1 MGAMP
6 EEIEDIVGLMT
17 ERKEVKLAMR
27 TFHIGRIFNKE
38 CVVVFSRW
46 GKVAA
51 ATTAAA
57 LIHHFKISEIL
68 FSGLA
73 GSMRSDIRVGDLVIG
88 RKFYQHDMDARP
100 FLEEFEIPLT
110 GTNFFESA
118 PHLIETAHKSLQKS
132 ISNNIFLSDI
142 PKASLDNFN
151 INQPTVWVGD
161 IASGDRF
168 FSNSIEKQHLLSK
181 LPNLFCVEMEGA
193 SVAQVAH
200 EHQVPFTVIR
210 TISDAADDQSALDFS
225 AFVEQIAR
233 PYTRAVVNCLLFGS

>member
-1 MGAMP
+1 
-6 EEIEDIVGLMT
+6 
-17 ERKEVKLAMR
+17 MR

-51 ATTAAA
+51 ATTATA
-57 LIHHFKISEIL
+57 LIHHFKVSEIL

-118 PHLIETAHKSLQKS
+118 PHLIETAHQSLVAS
-132 ISNNIFLSDI
+132 ISNKTFLSDI
-142 PKASLDNFN
+142 PQASLDAFN
-151 INQPTVWVGD
+151 ISQPTVWVGD

>member
-6 EEIEDIVGLMT
+6 EEIEEIVGLMT

-27 TFHIGRIFNKE
+27 TFHVGRIFNKE

-51 ATTAAA
+51 ATTATA
-57 LIHHFKISEIL
+57 LIHHFNVSEIL

-73 GSMRSDIRVGDLVIG
+73 GSMRSDVRVGDLVIG

-118 PHLIETAHKSLQKS
+118 PHLIEAANKSLEVN
-132 ISNNIFLSDI
+132 IMNNRFLTDI
-142 PKASLDNFN
+142 PKSSLDAFD
-151 INQPTVWVGD
+151 INMPSVWVGD

-168 FSNSIEKQHLLSK
+168 FSNSYEKQRLLLK
-181 LPNLFCVEMEGA
+181 LPNLYCVEMEGA

-200 EHQVPFTVIR
+200 EHQTPFTVIR
-210 TISDAADDQSALDFS
+210 TISDAADDHSALDFS
-225 AFVEQIAR
+225 SFVQQIAR
-233 PYTRAVVNCLLFGS
+233 PYSKAVIYCLLADA